1 MATFYGQ
8 VFGSAK
14 TSASGGGTYASGL
27 RTFAQS
33 YEGSVIVEL
42 TLPEDSDG
50 NRELMVEVQVNSNTA
65 SRGKSLFYGTLDEFC
80 QKVGGVT
87 LKVDCVVCHS
97 IRVSDHRGKKHL
109 KYRYNI
115 GSYVRKF
122 RSVHDMHRRCYF
134 TVDEVDRL
142 VNFVKYDRVHQ
153 IDVLGGRKAYKEQV
167 QRFRERGEANDRG
180 VLDEMLGGGKG
191 WRTRGRCGCSTT
203 W

>member
-27 RTFAQS
+27 RTSAQS

-87 LKVDCVVCHS
+87 LGE
-97 IRVSDHRGKKHL
+97 I
-109 KYRYNI
+109 
-115 GSYVRKF
+115 
-122 RSVHDMHRRCYF
+122 
-134 TVDEVDRL
+134 E
-142 VNFVKYDRVHQ
+142 
-153 IDVLGGRKAYKEQV
+153 KA
-167 QRFRERGEANDRG
+167 
-180 VLDEMLGGGKG
+180 G
-191 WRTRGRCGCSTT
+191 W
-203 W
+203 

>member
-87 LKVDCVVCHS
+87 LGEIEKAGTPTTMDCVESAMECTLRD
-97 IRVSDHRGKKHL
+97 IEDYARVSEVVYEQRVNVAEVWDDERDGAWATLSSPYAKDEHTLCFEGRTVEQL
-109 KYRYNI
+109 KDLKGRTL
-115 GSYVRKF
+115 SVR
-122 RSVHDMHRRCYF
+122 V
-134 TVDEVDRL
+134 VAE
-142 VNFVKYDRVHQ
+142 
-153 IDVLGGRKAYKEQV
+153 
-167 QRFRERGEANDRG
+167 
-180 VLDEMLGGGKG
+180 
-191 WRTRGRCGCSTT
+191 
-203 W
+203 